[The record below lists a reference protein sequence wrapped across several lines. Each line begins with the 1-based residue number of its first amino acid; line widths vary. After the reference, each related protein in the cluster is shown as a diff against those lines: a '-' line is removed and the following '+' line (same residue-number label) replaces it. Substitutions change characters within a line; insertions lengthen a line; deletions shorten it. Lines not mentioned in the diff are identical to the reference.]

1 MLYESELKVMDLLWT
16 YGDSYASELAKKAME
31 MYGWNKNTTYTV
43 IKKLIEKQYIKR
55 TDPKF
60 FCSAMVAKD
69 QEQVDATQSLIDRL
83 YKGSISTFFSHFVSN
98 QKLSQEEIDKILNAI
113 KDSKD

>member
-1 MLYESELKVMDLLWT
+1 MLYESELKVMELLWA

-31 MYGWNKNTTYTV
+31 QYGWNKNTTYTV

-60 FCSAMVAKD
+60 FCSALVAKD
-69 QEQVDATQSLIDRL
+69 QEQLDATQSLIDRL
-83 YKGSISTFFSHFVSN
+83 YKGSASTFFSHFVSN
-98 QKLSQEEIDKILNAI
+98 QKLSQEDADKIIELL
-113 KDSKD
+113 KDSEE

>member
-1 MLYESELKVMDLLWT
+1 MLYESELKVMELLWS

-31 MYGWNKNTTYTV
+31 QYGWNKNTTYTV

-60 FCSAMVAKD
+60 FCSALVAKD
-69 QEQVDATQSLIDRL
+69 QEQLDATQSLIDRL
-83 YKGSISTFFSHFVSN
+83 YKGSASTFFSHFVSN
-98 QKLSQEEIDKILNAI
+98 QKLSQEDADKIIKLL
-113 KDSKD
+113 KDSEE